1 MSPGYSV
8 VVATLIRYSYGAG
21 PLIAGRWRA
30 MEVIFRALRTNE
42 AAELCRLDG
51 GPEADEEE
59 TLAVQRRRWDIN
71 ARSMNGVALD

>member
-1 MSPGYSV
+1 
-8 VVATLIRYSYGAG
+8 
-21 PLIAGRWRA
+21 

-51 GPEADEEE
+51 GPEADAEE